1 MRRRLA
7 TITALQHHL
16 SPAETSAEEG
26 GGVLEQPLQECQSG
40 DEEVVMV
47 IRLAAVEGD
56 KFSGNSDS
64 GVQHYEA
71 NQGPTDLST
80 ANIQYVTDIIRIYNK
95 GCTSLPD
102 LQFLNIVQN
111 AFDTPPPCFEHLVDF
126 F

>member
-7 TITALQHHL
+7 TITALRHHL

-56 KFSGNSDS
+56 QFSSNS
-64 GVQHYEA
+64 GEVQHQHQHQQQHKLESVHHQLYDPG

-80 ANIQYVTDIIRIYNK
+80 ATANIQ
-95 GCTSLPD
+95 
-102 LQFLNIVQN
+102 
-111 AFDTPPPCFEHLVDF
+111 
-126 F
+126 